1 MKTGIK
7 AALCL
12 SLCLSMTVVADGS
25 ISYGVGIGRSYSGLG
40 VNYGMLSETDF
51 KYVTTGILAYSS
63 SDGRYYA
70 SGAGWMKTNLFNSNT
85 PNHGANIY
93 AGIINND
100 KKYNNTPYIGAGYL
114 YFFDGIKNPGKAI
127 GVSFFNGNEIDGF
140 GLGLSFQFEFGY
152 QF

>member
-1 MKTGIK
+1 LKTGIK
-7 AALCL
+7 AILWLL
-12 SLCLSMTVVADGS
+12 SFLPITVSASDS

-40 VNYGMLSETDF
+40 VNYGVLSETDF
-51 KYVTTGILAYSS
+51 KYLTTGILAYSS
-63 SDGRYYA
+63 VDGRYYA
-70 SGAGWMKTNLFNSNT
+70 SGAGWMKTNLFDSNT

-100 KKYNNTPYIGAGYL
+100 KEYNNTPYIGAGYL

-127 GVSFFNGNEIDGF
+127 GISFFNGNEIDGF